1 VRDDDRGAIAR
12 DVMSRPIGELAT
24 RDVVHVSPD
33 LTVDELERL
42 LLARDLSGVPVV
54 DDDMRLVGFV
64 AMTDIVRR
72 LHPLDHT
79 RDRDHD
85 AHAVVA
91 DIMRLVPFE
100 LQVSSPVAGAIEAM
114 STRHLHRVPVVD
126 EGGTLVGIVTASDIA
141 RALARTVAAS
151 EPGATNAQRGETDRL
166 LSLGFLAGGI
176 AHQANNALTS
186 MRLSLGRLVSFEQ
199 SRRPQSPESLHRIEL
214 LQDVREGVFRIER
227 IIRELKAFSQVDDGP
242 TTTTEVSALLDVA
255 IGFVAHEI
263 RHRARLVRDYANVPP
278 IRARTAEL
286 RQVFINLL
294 VNAAQA
300 IGEGE
305 AHLNEIRVATRTDL
319 RGRVVIEISDTG
331 SGIAPDLIGH
341 IFEPFFTTKRPG
353 GSLGLGLALARDV
366 VESLQGDVTIDSTV
380 GKGTSVRISLPASDV
395 AMQPAPAPEPRP
407 SRVAHATRRRIL
419 IVDDDRPVAAAIAFE
434 LQDHEVVV
442 AESGR
447 EALEILRREK
457 DFDLILCDLMMPE
470 VSGVDVY
477 ESIGLADPAL
487 LSRVVLMT
495 GGAFTARAAR
505 FIAERS
511 PALLEKPF
519 QPGQLR
525 DVVDALQASSDDF
538 DNAPPRGHVRFD
550 ASRTPKD
557 S

>member
-1 VRDDDRGAIAR
+1 VRTDDRGAPAV
-12 DVMSRPIGELAT
+12 DVLSCPIGALAT
-24 RDVVHVSPD
+24 RDVVCVSPE
-33 LTVDELERL
+33 LTVEELERL

-54 DDDMRLVGFV
+54 DDDARLVGFV

-72 LHPLDHT
+72 APEHAN
-79 RDRDHD
+79 D
-85 AHAVVA
+85 AHEVVA
-91 DIMRLVPFE
+91 NIMRLVAFE
-100 LQVSSPVAGAIEAM
+100 LQASCPVAEAIDVM
-114 STRHLHRVPVVD
+114 STQHVHRVPVVD
-126 EGGTLVGIVTASDIA
+126 EAGALVGIVTASDIA
-141 RALARTVAAS
+141 HALARTATREV
-151 EPGATNAQRGETDRL
+151 GAMNDHREETDRL

-199 SRRPQSPESLHRIEL
+199 SRRPQSPESSHRIEL

-242 TTTTEVSALLDVA
+242 TTTIEVSTLLDVA

-263 RHRARLVRDYANVPP
+263 RHRARLVCDYAIAPP
-278 IRARTAEL
+278 IRARPAEL

-300 IGEGE
+300 IPEGE
-305 AHLNEIRVATRTDL
+305 AHLNEIRVVTRTDDH
-319 RGRVVIEISDTG
+319 GRAVIEISDTG
-331 SGIAPDLIGH
+331 NGIAPDLIRH
-341 IFEPFFTTKRPG
+341 IFEPFFTTKRPA

-366 VESLQGDVTIDSTV
+366 VESLKGEVTIDSTV
-380 GKGTSVRISLPASDV
+380 GKGTTVRISLPASDV

-407 SRVAHATRRRIL
+407 TLVAHTARRRIL

-470 VSGVDVY
+470 ISGVDVY

-487 LSRVVLMT
+487 LNRVVLMT
-495 GGAFTARAAR
+495 GGAFTARSAR

-519 QPGQLR
+519 HPGQLR
-525 DVVDALQASSDDF
+525 GVVDALQDRRDGFGDELPRGDA
-538 DNAPPRGHVRFD
+538 NLEPPR
-550 ASRTPKD
+550 SRKD

>member
-1 VRDDDRGAIAR
+1 MRAP
-12 DVMSRPIGELAT
+12 DVLSRPIGEIAT
-24 RDVVHVSPD
+24 RSVVSVSPKLAID
-33 LTVDELERL
+33 DLERL
-42 LLARDLSGVPVV
+42 LLERDLSGVPVV
-54 DDDMRLVGFV
+54 DDDARLVGFV

-72 LHPLDHT
+72 IHPLEH
-79 RDRDHD
+79 RHER
-85 AHAVVA
+85 VA
-91 DIMRLVPFE
+91 DIMRLVAFD
-100 LQVSSPVAGAIEAM
+100 LQASCSVAEAIETM
-114 STRHLHRVPVVD
+114 SAQHVHRVPVVSD
-126 EGGTLVGIVTASDIA
+126 DGALVGIVTASDIA
-141 RALARTVAAS
+141 RALAHTA
-151 EPGATNAQRGETDRL
+151 GATNPHREETDRL

-227 IIRELKAFSQVDDGP
+227 IIRELKAFSQVNDGP
-242 TTTTEVSALLDVA
+242 TTAIDVSTLLDVA

-263 RHRARLVRDYANVPP
+263 RHRARLVCDYANVPP

-294 VNAAQA
+294 INAVQA
-300 IGEGE
+300 LPEGE
-305 AHLNEIRVATRTDL
+305 AHLNEIRVSTRTD
-319 RGRVVIEISDTG
+319 RFGRVVIEIADTG
-331 SGIAPDLIGH
+331 SGIPSEHIGH

-353 GSLGLGLALARDV
+353 HGLGLGLALARDV
-366 VESLQGDVTIDSTV
+366 VESLKGEVAIDSVV
-380 GKGTSVRISLPASDV
+380 GNGTTVRISLPAAEV
-395 AMQPAPAPEPRP
+395 VTQPAPDPEPP
-407 SRVAHATRRRIL
+407 PPLVAHTSRRRIL

-447 EALEILRREK
+447 EALEILRREN
-457 DFDLILCDLMMPE
+457 DFDLILCDVMMPE
-470 VSGVDVY
+470 ISGIDVY
-477 ESIGLADPAL
+477 ESIGLADPSL

-511 PALLEKPF
+511 PPLLEKPF
-519 QPGQLR
+519 HPGQLR
-525 DVVDALQASSDDF
+525 DLVDALQGGSED
-538 DNAPPRGHVRFD
+538 APPRARDRFEPPS
-550 ASRTPKD
+550 ARKD